1 MGVIRTTVRC
11 GSAALSASRKL
22 NFQQTSIQQAGP
34 HRCEICAVSTS
45 EPSVAAQVS
54 GWDAQHTR
62 RADAFSLAAHG
73 FDAGVDGKRAPRF
86 GETVPGTCAD
96 STATRRG
103 RAQEIDRRSQRVA
116 VLATAARARPWAQ
129 GALIR
134 TAPCSAEFSTPRR
147 SGDALCQNCWRGN

>member
-1 MGVIRTTVRC
+1 MGVIKTTARC
-11 GSAALSASRKL
+11 SKAALFVSRKVDV
-22 NFQQTSIQQAGP
+22 QQTAIQQAGL

-45 EPSVAAQVS
+45 EPSVAVQVS
-54 GWDAQHTR
+54 GRMRSTPDER
-62 RADAFSLAAHG
+62 RLKPGGRRFV
-73 FDAGVDGKRAPRF
+73 AGVGGKRAPRF